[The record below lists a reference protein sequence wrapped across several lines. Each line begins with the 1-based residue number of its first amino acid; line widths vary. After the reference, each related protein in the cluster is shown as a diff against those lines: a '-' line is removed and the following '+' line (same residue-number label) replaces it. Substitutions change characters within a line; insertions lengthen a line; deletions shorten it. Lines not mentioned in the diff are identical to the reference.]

1 MAEVDQTPTQI
12 QEPSNTEAPR
22 EPTII
27 FLFDMKNWYETIS
40 PLSKLDLVDIAP
52 LVSTQFYI
60 DYGIK
65 AYVLILT
72 KSKWESLDPSLKKK
86 FMFVS
91 CRIKCEMEGPMSA
104 IQRESYENSD
114 IFELLMSQ
122 QSTQSPTLPE
132 INTDTN
138 LENINLETIKE
149 GEEEITV
156 PDDM

>member
-12 QEPSNTEAPR
+12 QESSNNETPTEAPR

-72 KSKWESLDPSLKKK
+72 KSKWESLDPGLKKK

-91 CRIKCEMEGPMSA
+91 CRIKNEMEGPMSA

-122 QSTQSPTLPE
+122 QAPPAPLLDK
-132 INTDTN
+132 NTDVDT
-138 LENINLETIKE
+138 LETIKE